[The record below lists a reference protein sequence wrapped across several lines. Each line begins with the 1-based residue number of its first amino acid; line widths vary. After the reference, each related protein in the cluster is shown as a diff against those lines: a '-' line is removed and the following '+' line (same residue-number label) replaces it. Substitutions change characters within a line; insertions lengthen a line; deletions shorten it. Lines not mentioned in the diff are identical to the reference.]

1 MKKLTK
7 KQKSTLELSVIILF
21 ALIAI
26 FFWDTLFIYPIKLFA
41 VLMHEFS
48 HGIATLLTGG
58 NIASIEINPNLG
70 GQCLSNGGNIY
81 VIAFAGYLGS
91 MFWGA
96 LLFYSSYNYKAGVWI
111 TTSISIMILAL
122 TILYVNGTFGL
133 LSATA
138 FAALLFI
145 SSILFNRKLN
155 YYLMK
160 FLGLIC
166 CLYVIVD
173 IKEDLITL
181 TYRET
186 DAQLLANL
194 TNIPSIFWGVL
205 WLIISVTTL
214 YFLLKYSY
222 KKGLIKS

>member
-1 MKKLTK
+1 MKKLTN
-7 KQKSTLELSVIILF
+7 KQKSALELSIIILF

-48 HGIATLLTGG
+48 HGIATILTGG
-58 NIASIEINPNLG
+58 RIASIEINAHLG

-81 VIAFAGYLGS
+81 AIAFAGYLGS

-96 LLFYSSYNYKAGVWI
+96 LLFYSSYNYKAGIWI
-111 TTSISIMILAL
+111 TTFIAIMILIFA
-122 TILYVNGTFGL
+122 ILYVNGTFGI
-133 LSATA
+133 LSASA
-138 FAALLFI
+138 FAVLLFI
-145 SSILFNRKLN
+145 SPTLLNRILN
-155 YYLMK
+155 YYFMK

-194 TNIPSIFWGVL
+194 TNFPSIFWGIL
-205 WLIISVTTL
+205 WLVISVTIL

-222 KKGLIKS
+222 KKGLTKS